1 CPTAATLAALAG
13 CWLLGSAAA
22 TAAPS
27 PFSDEAALRSVTF
40 IDADR
45 GWCVGDFGVI
55 LRSEDSGLSWQPLD
69 SSTTANLNAV
79 GMFNSRRGLVVG
91 GAYEPHTQLG
101 RGTVLLTDDGGETW
115 RPA

>member
-1 CPTAATLAALAG
+1 RMTHPAPRVPSLLRSWRACQSLCPTAATLAALAG

-27 PFSDEAALRSVTF
+27 PFSDEATLRSVTF

-79 GMFNSRRGLVVG
+79 GM
-91 GAYEPHTQLG
+91 
-101 RGTVLLTDDGGETW
+101 
-115 RPA
+115 